1 MAQKKIED
9 SVSRSEM
16 QAQITDAT
24 AAARQVIERLEEK
37 VKSLEDGRD
46 ALIVTKD
53 QLHADVQRLLVYKY
67 YSRYIRHRFDFLFA

>member
-1 MAQKKIED
+1 
-9 SVSRSEM
+9 M

-37 VKSLEDGRD
+37 VKSLEDGWN

-53 QLHADVQRLLVYKY
+53 QLHADVQRLLERQRLLREARDEALVE
-67 YSRYIRHRFDFLFA
+67 